1 MKKAIALAV
10 IILWA
15 LASMAGYL
23 YLTGKITSGKRLI
36 TAGQNKVDKG
46 QTALDEG
53 KVKLE
58 AGKQELSEGKK
69 EYEDAR
75 DSWLLVF
82 ADNLFKGGKGF
93 KEAEKKIAAGDKQV
107 AQGEDKVNAGERR
120 LDAGER
126 KLSEGREQLGLAE
139 GARIA
144 CALGAAVFTSLA
156 VVLGFW
162 WRRSLRRTFRSTG
175 D

>member
-1 MKKAIALAV
+1 MRKAIALAV

-23 YLTGKITSGKRLI
+23 YLTGKITAGKRQI
-36 TAGQNKVDKG
+36 AVGQNKAEKG
-46 QTALDEG
+46 QAALDEG
-53 KVKLE
+53 KVRLK

-69 EYEDAR
+69 EYEHAK
-75 DSWLLVF
+75 DSWFLVF
-82 ADNLFKGGKGF
+82 TDNLLKGGKGF
-93 KEAEKKIAAGDKQV
+93 KDAEKKIAAGDKQV
-107 AQGEDKVNAGERR
+107 AQEEDKVNAGERR

-126 KLSEGREQLGLAE
+126 ELSEGRERLGLAE

-162 WRRSLRRTFRSTG
+162 WRRSLYRTFKSAG
-175 D
+175 A